1 MYNKELTKL
10 KKLMNEDL
18 WGLLADQGCMIA
30 GGAVTSVFT
39 NKPVNDIDVYFPN
52 KEAFTKVMQEI
63 IDLKYRPGVKYEKEY
78 GLGHR
83 EAMIQIVT
91 NKAVLLKSDY
101 EQDVQFVIHNFYE
114 TPMAIFA
121 DFDFTVCMGALKMQT
136 DSWFFHPD
144 FFKHNAQ
151 RHLHFNPGTSY
162 PLISALRIAKYKE
175 KGFNISKAQ
184 FMKTMFAVN
193 AKNIDSWEKLM
204 EELGGMYG
212 TQPQEI
218 FDTTQ
223 PFDIQ
228 AAMQRL
234 DEIEIKD
241 YMKSEPYDNLDEIV
255 KKIPHAFTDE
265 VVKLVEEYKEP
276 EYNRYG
282 YLQFS

>member
-1 MYNKELTKL
+1 MQEG
-10 KKLMNEDL
+10 E
-18 WGLLADQGCMIA
+18 I
-30 GGAVTSVFT
+30 TSIFT

-63 IDLKYRPGVKYEKEY
+63 IELKYRPGIKYEKEY
-78 GLGHR
+78 SIGYK

-91 NKAVLLKSDY
+91 NKAVLLKSD

-114 TPMAIFA
+114 TPMAIFG

-136 DSWFFHPD
+136 DTWFFHPD

-151 RHLHFNPGTSY
+151 RFLHFNPGTSY

-212 TQPQEI
+212 TRPQEI

-228 AAMQRL
+228 VAMQRL

-241 YMKSEPYDNLDEIV
+241 YMKSESYYNLDEIV
-255 KKIPHAFTDE
+255 EKIPHAFSDE
-265 VVKLVEEYKEP
+265 VVKVVKEWKEP
-276 EYNRYG
+276 EPNLSRYG